1 MTIMSIN
8 LVMNDEKATPRWMK
22 DGGATGPSTSERVV
36 LVEVLRAMRALRF
49 GTIGLAV
56 QDGRVVHIEIT
67 EKKRL

>member
-1 MTIMSIN
+1 
-8 LVMNDEKATPRWMK
+8 MK
-22 DGGATGPSTSERVV
+22 DGAATGPSASERVV

>member
-1 MTIMSIN
+1 MRIMSIN

-22 DGGATGPSTSERVV
+22 ESAETAPSASERTV
-36 LVEVLRAMRALRF
+36 LAEVLRAMRAVRF

-56 QDGRVVHIEIT
+56 QDGRVVQIEVT

>member
-22 DGGATGPSTSERVV
+22 DGAATGPSASERMV